1 MISHRFLYVETRGVP
16 GGPRPLFHYLQ
27 GLQGFERFAFRTSGG
42 LGLHQQVDALG
53 LVVLRARVSRQ
64 NYPLVSKYKK
74 PWKITM
80 LLMGK
85 STISMAIFNSDVC
98 LPEGNVNGWGEWYMI
113 GSNSEDLDLRNLVHG
128 FQLDRILELGIGNI
142 YSTFE
147 VLRN

>member
-1 MISHRFLYVETRGVP
+1 
-16 GGPRPLFHYLQ
+16 
-27 GLQGFERFAFRTSGG
+27 
-42 LGLHQQVDALG
+42 
-53 LVVLRARVSRQ
+53 
-64 NYPLVSKYKK
+64 
-74 PWKITM
+74 M

-113 GSNSEDLDLRNLVHG
+113 GSNWEDLDLRNLVHG

-142 YSTFE
+142 YSTCE